1 VGIFV
6 NKAPPKGRAPAD
18 KKIRPGRATNPLT
31 RLMR

>member
-18 KKIRPGRATNPLT
+18 KKSAQAAQQTLSRA
-31 RLMR
+31 